1 MADEKVLIASSKL
14 CQAFDALV
22 KRDYGTCI
30 APTPYITPSGFGRHT
45 DCFLGGGFTSS
56 IPVLLTSAPE
66 CGKSTA
72 AFQFAA
78 NFQKANPNSVVVYLD
93 IESAAAAIDEGNISN
108 RIDTFRID
116 RSKFLYKPLVTS
128 LEQVFELIDALVGI
142 KKKLEEHTGS
152 EYRVLFI
159 WDSLASTALGKEL
172 IVSDPNSVIGAK
184 ARMLTHLLA
193 KNKAMFLMNKVTLM
207 MIDQVR
213 SNIQIQ
219 NPYAPRDEKGV
230 GTFSNNF
237 KSATNVNALQ
247 HNLGQFS

>member
-1 MADEKVLIASSKL
+1 MSSKIEASKL
-14 CQAFDALV
+14 KDAFDALV

-30 APTPYITPSGFGRHT
+30 APTPYVTSSGFGRAC
-45 DCFLGGGFTSS
+45 DAVLGGGFTSS
-56 IPVLLTSAPE
+56 IPILLTSAPE

-78 NFQKANPNSVVVYLD
+78 NFQRANPDSVVVYLD
-93 IESAAAAIDEGNISN
+93 IESAAAAIDESNIAN

-116 RSKFLYKPLVTS
+116 RTKFLYKPLVTS
-128 LEQVFELIDALVGI
+128 LEQVFELIDSLVNI

-152 EYRVLFI
+152 EYKVLFI

-172 IVSDPNSVIGAK
+172 LVTDPNQVIGAK

-207 MIDQVR
+207 IIDQVR

-230 GTFSNNF
+230 GNFGPNF
-237 KSATNVNALQ
+237 KAATSVNALQ